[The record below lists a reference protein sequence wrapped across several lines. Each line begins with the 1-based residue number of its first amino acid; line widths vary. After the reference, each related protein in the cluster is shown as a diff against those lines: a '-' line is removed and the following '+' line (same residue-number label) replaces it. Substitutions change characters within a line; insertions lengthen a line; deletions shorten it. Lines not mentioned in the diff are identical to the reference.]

1 MIEQI
6 GNHSFLGFISTFA
19 AKSTKTIKKIIKFIG
34 AIPHAGKLIQVI
46 LILFGFL
53 MGIIT

>member
-19 AKSTKTIKKIIKFIG
+19 AKSTKTIKKITKFID
-34 AIPHAGKLIQVI
+34 AIPHASKLIQVI
-46 LILFGFL
+46 FILFGFPI
-53 MGIIT
+53 GIIT